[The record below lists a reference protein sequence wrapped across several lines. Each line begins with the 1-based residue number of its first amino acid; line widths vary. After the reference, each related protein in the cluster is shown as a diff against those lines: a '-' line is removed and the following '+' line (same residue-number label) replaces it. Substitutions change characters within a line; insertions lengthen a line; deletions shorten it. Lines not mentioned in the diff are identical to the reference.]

1 MGNQRLLLQI
11 SARGD
16 ALAYQGG
23 GRKHCDGCEISGAG
37 VFNRSIGLVPFT
49 PEPRDGVAL
58 LTAKLRLRNTAQP
71 ITLNFL
77 GGQSFDFTIT
87 NDKGAIVYRWP
98 DGQAF
103 TWSSGLRPSVPE
115 RLLPVQLGNVSSQ
128 PGVTIAV
135 R

>member
-1 MGNQRLLLQI
+1 
-11 SARGD
+11 
-16 ALAYQGG
+16 
-23 GRKHCDGCEISGAG
+23 
-37 VFNRSIGLVPFT
+37 
-49 PEPRDGVAL
+49 

-103 TWSSGLRPSVPE
+103 TM
-115 RLLPVQLGNVSSQ
+115 
-128 PGVTIAV
+128 
-135 R
+135 